1 MQCYASNIILCL
13 NSASTLHLLLFFYI
27 WNIIAQQFF
36 DGDYKQTLV
45 SPPFGLFKKKDNN
58 VYETKNNIESKDYL
72 YNKDSLSVSEALGL
86 LQHTESEKVKG
97 LVQEL
102 SPIKKSVRDSLESI
116 AKIADNLEHENIKL
130 EELRFKS
137 IVENSK
143 RTVVASL
150 KREASSDLPLSE
162 SMQDIKKF
170 NYRLESI
177 MNRFGEVSNSHN
189 RVMNVFMKKY
199 AGKLKGE
206 FETLSSL
213 LEDTKS
219 VMAEF
224 EEENAA
230 ILKCIDVLNLLSQKV
245 ALMKTYKNR
254 IENIHKEI
262 EISKSRL
269 DQSKIQ
275 LSSLEDPVHFRE
287 SCHNIEK
294 IDALKKEEQELHKH
308 MLDLYSHV
316 SRAFTRYSYGMTK
329 DTVSRLKV
337 LADEPWKIFDNDED
351 ISLYTSLLTEIQKAI
366 TSSNIKLKDSQ
377 KVLYYMDLII
387 RSLSKYQY
395 ETKAIKVRLKLLQE
409 SKDGLVVNKAKELRE
424 NINYYNSTLDDLKQ
438 SSDDMRKQL
447 TENNSECGIL
457 VKRIEDCIFEITGK
471 KYFLST

>member
-1 MQCYASNIILCL
+1 MQVILSCVL
-13 NSASTLHLLLFFYI
+13 ILYQPYISFYFYI
-27 WNIIAQQFF
+27 RNTIAQQFF

-97 LVQEL
+97 LLREL
-102 SPIKKSVRDSLESI
+102 LPIKKSVRDSLESI

-170 NYRLESI
+170 YYRLESI

-189 RVMNVFMKKY
+189 RVMNIFMKKY

-224 EEENAA
+224 EAENAA
-230 ILKCIDVLNLLSQKV
+230 ILACLDVLNLLSQKV

-254 IENIHKEI
+254 IENLHKEI
-262 EISKSRL
+262 EIVKSKL

-275 LSSLEDPVHFRE
+275 LSSLEDSVHFKE
-287 SCHNIEK
+287 SCHIIEK
-294 IDALKKEEQELHKH
+294 IDTLKKEEQELHKH

-329 DTVSRLKV
+329 DTISRLKV

-366 TSSNIKLKDSQ
+366 TSSNIKLKASQ
-377 KVLYYMDLII
+377 KVLYYLDLII
-387 RSLSKYQY
+387 RSLPKYQH
-395 ETKAIKVRLKLLQE
+395 EIKAIKLRLKLLQE
-409 SKDGLVVNKAKELRE
+409 SKDGLVVNKAEEL
-424 NINYYNSTLDDLKQ
+424 
-438 SSDDMRKQL
+438 
-447 TENNSECGIL
+447 
-457 VKRIEDCIFEITGK
+457 KRIYKEDCM
-471 KYFLST
+471 KYLTFLNYHPLEVFST

>member
-1 MQCYASNIILCL
+1 MQVILSCVL
-13 NSASTLHLLLFFYI
+13 IPYQHYISFYFYI
-27 WNIIAQQFF
+27 RNTIAQQFF

-58 VYETKNNIESKDYL
+58 IYETKNNIESKDHL
-72 YNKDSLSVSEALGL
+72 YNRDSLAISEALVL
-86 LQHTESEKVKG
+86 LHHTESEKIKG

-189 RVMNVFMKKY
+189 RVMNIFMKKY
-199 AGKLKGE
+199 AGKLKNE

-213 LEDTKS
+213 LEDTRS

-245 ALMKTYKNR
+245 TLMKTYKSR

-262 EISKSRL
+262 EISKSKL

-275 LSSLEDPVHFRE
+275 LSSLEDSVHFKE

-294 IDALKKEEQELHKH
+294 IDTLKKEEQELHKH

-329 DTVSRLKV
+329 DTISRLKV

-387 RSLSKYQY
+387 RSLPKYQH
-395 ETKAIKVRLKLLQE
+395 ETKAIKLRLKLLQE
-409 SKDGLVVNKAKELRE
+409 SEDGLVVNKAKELRE
-424 NINYYNSTLDDLKQ
+424 NINYYNSMLDDLKQ
-438 SSDDMRKQL
+438 SSDGMRKQL
-447 TENNSECGIL
+447 TENNSECGSL
-457 VKRIEDCIFEITGK
+457 VKQIEDCMFDITGK
-471 KYFLST
+471 KYSLLTC